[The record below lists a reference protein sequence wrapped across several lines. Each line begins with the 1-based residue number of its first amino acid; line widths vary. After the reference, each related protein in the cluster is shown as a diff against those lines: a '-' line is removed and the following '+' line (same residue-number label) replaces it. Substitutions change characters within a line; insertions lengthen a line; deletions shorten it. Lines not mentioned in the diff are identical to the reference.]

1 MSRPIGGPRFAVCV
15 ETGEY
20 AASLERWK
28 IYRIVPD
35 ADAEAQSQ
43 VRVVDESGE
52 DYLFPGSWFR
62 AIELSEDLE
71 ALYNSAGG
79 RRGDVTP

>member
-1 MSRPIGGPRFAVCV
+1 MTRPSQDHRFAVCV
-15 ETGEY
+15 QTGEY

-28 IYRIVPD
+28 IYRTVPD
-35 ADAEAQSQ
+35 ADAEAHGQ

-52 DYLFPGSWFR
+52 DYLFPRNWFR
-62 AIELSEDLE
+62 AIELSEDLQ